1 MEAPHYHAV
10 KSESFS
16 KTTKT
21 DKKVLTGN
29 TYDSFLDFRFL
40 RHIKV
45 LQKAEDKNQLSGI
58 SKEVNV
64 RCVIALQFGVAEL

>member
-29 TYDSFLDFRFL
+29 TYDSFPRFSFPSAYQG
-40 RHIKV
+40 IK
-45 LQKAEDKNQLSGI
+45 ES
-58 SKEVNV
+58 
-64 RCVIALQFGVAEL
+64 